1 MPTRGTVSVD
11 EIKSA
16 LLDVSI
22 SAAPFIH
29 GRGMERARRKLLR
42 TVKHASELLKLEI
55 EDPEDETAAVAPVDG
70 LRALADAAD
79 MECAARPG
87 YRADLEG

>member
-1 MPTRGTVSVD
+1 VSVD

-16 LLDVSI
+16 LLDVSM

-29 GRGMERARRKLLR
+29 GRGMERARRNLLR

-55 EDPEDETAAVAPVDG
+55 VDPEAEAGRVEH
-70 LRALADAAD
+70 LRELAQAADA
-79 MECAARPG
+79 ECAARPG

>member
-1 MPTRGTVSVD
+1 MPTRGTVSVE

-16 LLDVSI
+16 LLNVSM

-29 GRGMERARRKLLR
+29 GRGMERARRQLLR
-42 TVKHASELLKLEI
+42 NVKHASELLKLEI
-55 EDPEDETAAVAPVDG
+55 VDPQAEAGRVEN
-70 LRALADAAD
+70 LRELAEAAD
-79 MECAARPG
+79 TECAARLG

>member
-1 MPTRGTVSVD
+1 VSVE

-16 LLDVSI
+16 LLNVSM

-29 GRGMERARRKLLR
+29 GRGMERARRQLLR
-42 TVKHASELLKLEI
+42 NVKHASELLKLEI
-55 EDPEDETAAVAPVDG
+55 VDPQAEAGRVEH
-70 LRALADAAD
+70 LRELAEAAD
-79 MECAARPG
+79 VECAARPG